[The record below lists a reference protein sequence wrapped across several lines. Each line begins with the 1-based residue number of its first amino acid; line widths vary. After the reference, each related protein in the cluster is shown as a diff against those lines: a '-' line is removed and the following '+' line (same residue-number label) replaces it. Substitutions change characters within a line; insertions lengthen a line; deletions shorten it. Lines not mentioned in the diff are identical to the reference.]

1 MQVLPEGLLEQLHSS
16 CLRGSLAAL
25 AMHPSANFGVQ
36 AFLAALHTSQ
46 QVPILAM
53 NEGNPGCANVTI
65 LRRSQLWMMQILA
78 FAALHAQTS
87 PGCCQNW
94 HDTVLVLARQARLLM
109 FQSQALLTK

>member
-16 CLRGSLAAL
+16 CLRGSLASL

-36 AFLAALHTSQ
+36 AFLAAMHTSQ

-53 NEGNPGCANVTI
+53 NAQYPRYADIKI
-65 LRRSQLWMMQILA
+65 LHCSQPNMRQISA

-87 PGCCQNW
+87 PGCCQKW
-94 HDTVLVLARQARLLM
+94 HDTVLVSRQA
-109 FQSQALLTK
+109 STAPDVSEPSPSH

>member
-46 QVPILAM
+46 QVPTLAM
-53 NEGNPGCANVTI
+53 KEQDRCQADIAI
-65 LRRSQLWMMQILA
+65 LCS
-78 FAALHAQTS
+78 S
-87 PGCCQNW
+87 
-94 HDTVLVLARQARLLM
+94 
-109 FQSQALLTK
+109 

>member
-36 AFLAALHTSQ
+36 AFLAVLHTSQ

-53 NEGNPGCANVTI
+53 NAQSSRYADI
-65 LRRSQLWMMQILA
+65 KFLHRSQPKMRQISA
-78 FAALHAQTS
+78 FAAMRAQTS
-87 PGCCQNW
+87 LGCCQKW
-94 HDTVLVLARQARLLM
+94 HNMVLVSCQASTAPDISEPSRSL
-109 FQSQALLTK
+109 

>member
-1 MQVLPEGLLEQLHSS
+1 MQILPEGLLEQLHSS

-53 NEGNPGCANVTI
+53 NEQNPRCASVTV
-65 LRRSQLWMMQILA
+65 LRRSQ
-78 FAALHAQTS
+78 S
-87 PGCCQNW
+87 
-94 HDTVLVLARQARLLM
+94 
-109 FQSQALLTK
+109 